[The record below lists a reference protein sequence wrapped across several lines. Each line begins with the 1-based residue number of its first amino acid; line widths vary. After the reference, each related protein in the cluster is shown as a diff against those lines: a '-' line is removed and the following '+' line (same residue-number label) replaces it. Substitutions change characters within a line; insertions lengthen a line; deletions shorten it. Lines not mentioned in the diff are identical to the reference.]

1 MSTISPIKSGLVLG
15 SVIGVWHLVWSLM
28 VAVGWAQ
35 ALIDFVFWMHFI
47 KPVYVIEAFNP
58 TTAIVLVVVTS
69 AIGFVLG
76 AVFAVFWN
84 WFHNRR

>member
-1 MSTISPIKSGLVLG
+1 
-15 SVIGVWHLVWSLM
+15 
-28 VAVGWAQ
+28 
-35 ALIDFVFWMHFI
+35 MHFI

-69 AIGFVLG
+69 AIGFVIG
-76 AVFAVFWN
+76 VVFGVFWN